1 MPPLHVL
8 GVRHHSPACARLV
21 GAAIRSL
28 RPRHVLI
35 EGPAD
40 MNDRLGELRL
50 GHTPPI
56 ALFTYHRHAGQVR
69 AGWSPFCRHS
79 PEWVALEAAEEVGAA
94 ASFMDLPGWSKAFAE
109 VRNRYGD
116 RPPRDRYGE
125 VSAALCRRFGIDGT
139 DGTDALWDHLFEQ
152 PMPLEELAARL
163 DEYFLA
169 IRGDDPPDESDAPR
183 EDFMLRSLGWALADA
198 ERHGG
203 AVVAV
208 CGGFHAPALRRL
220 ARPDPAATGRPAVPP
235 PEDGARHGTYLVPYS
250 FHRLDSFVGYDSG
263 MPSPAFYD
271 AVWELGPEPAA
282 EAMLRAAV
290 ERLRGRRQHVSPA
303 DLIACSTLSGALA
316 RLRGHRSLTRI
327 DLLDGI
333 AAALVKDGLD
343 APLPWSYRG
352 TLRPRT
358 DPLLVEV
365 MAAFSGERSGALA
378 AGTPRPPLLA
388 DVAERLEALDLVP
401 RREER
406 AVTLDLKGEAGRA
419 RSRALHRLRV
429 LAIPGFVRESG
440 PAWAT
445 DAELTEVW
453 RLREVFEAESM
464 LIEAA
469 ARGPTLEAAA
479 AARLAE
485 QLLAAAGDLAA
496 LAGLLG
502 EAAFAGFAGPGG
514 LGEHILALVA
524 DGVHREPS
532 FSALGAAA
540 GRLLALWQH
549 DELFGA
555 RGAAALGGVLA
566 AAYDRGLWLAEGI
579 QGPTAAADEGQIAA
593 VAVLRDLI
601 RYGGAMSAT
610 LAVDGALGKA
620 VMERRAADAEAPPAL
635 RGAALGFLWSLG
647 ELAAEKAVHAVRSVA
662 RAETLGDF
670 LAGLFALAREEVLA
684 AEGLLAA
691 LDEAVC
697 GFGQPDF
704 LIALPSLRLAF
715 SYFPPLERE
724 RIGVLA
730 LRRHAGEPADVH
742 GLMTLGVAAEEIA
755 RGLAVEAAVSATAA
769 RYGLE
774 DGRS

>member
-1 MPPLHVL
+1 MPQLPPESSLHVL

-50 GHTPPI
+50 GHTPPV

-79 PEWVALEAAEEVGAA
+79 PEWVALEAAAEVGAA
-94 ASFMDLPGWSKAFAE
+94 ASFMDLPGWSKSFAE
-109 VRNRYGD
+109 VSNRYGD
-116 RPPRDRYGE
+116 RPLRDRYGE
-125 VSAALCRRFGIDGT
+125 VSAALCRRFGV

-169 IRGDDPPDESDAPR
+169 IRGDDPPDDSDAPR
-183 EDFMLRSLGWALADA
+183 EDFMLRCLGWALADA

-220 ARPDPAATGRPAVPP
+220 AAPDPDAGERPAVPP

-333 AAALVKDGLD
+333 AAALVKDGLE
-343 APLPWSYRG
+343 APLSWSYRG

-378 AGTPRPPLLA
+378 AGTPRPPLLG
-388 DVAERLEALDLVP
+388 DVMERLAALDLAP
-401 RREER
+401 RREGR
-406 AVTLDLKGEAGRA
+406 DVTLDLTQEAGRA

-429 LAIPGFVRESG
+429 LAIPGFRRERG

-469 ARGPTLEAAA
+469 AWGPTLEAAA
-479 AARLAE
+479 SARLAE
-485 QLLAAAGDLAA
+485 QLLAAGGNLAA
-496 LAGLLG
+496 LADLLG
-502 EAAFAGFAGPGG
+502 EAVFAGFVGPGG
-514 LGEHILALVA
+514 LGERILALVA
-524 DGVHREPS
+524 DGVQREPS

-540 GRLLALWQH
+540 ARLLALWQH

-566 AAYDRGLWLAEGI
+566 AAYDRGLWLAEGL
-579 QGPTAAADEGQIAA
+579 QGPTAPADEEQIAA
-593 VAVLRDLI
+593 VAVLRDLV
-601 RYGGAMSAT
+601 RSGGGT
-610 LAVDGALGKA
+610 LADGARGNA

-647 ELAAEKAVHAVRSVA
+647 EFETERAVHAVRSVA
-662 RAETLGDF
+662 RPETLGDF

-697 GFGQPDF
+697 DFGQPDF

-730 LRRHAGEPADVH
+730 LRRHSGDPADLR
-742 GLMTLGVAAEEIA
+742 GLMTLDVAAGEVA
-755 RGLAVEAAVSATAA
+755 RGLAVEDAVSATAA

-774 DGRS
+774 DGRP